1 MYCLP
6 GYLPFT
12 IKLTPLEFALSE
24 DTNGSPPIDTIR
36 LMVKSRVTK
45 DCQEKLEMQFPILAP
60 HVLADWLL
68 QSGRL
73 SLDAESARRYWMQHR
88 ERETPFM
95 LGQNFVFERCFP
107 FAIYGDAAEYTATGQ
122 KILVIFRR
130 YVDIQSVCILGSGVL
145 GFLSPKLN

>member
-36 LMVKSRVTK
+36 
-45 DCQEKLEMQFPILAP
+45 PILAP

-95 LGQNFVFERCFP
+95 LGQNFVLERCFP

-122 KILVIFRR
+122 KILVIFGR
-130 YVDIQSVCILGSGVL
+130 YLDIQSVCILGSGVL